1 MKEKQCNF
9 YNDWIGGC
17 SLGPEAT
24 LPMVRG
30 KRIGGKTVRVS
41 WKVTISSKYQFVPRT
56 IVVRWMPLPTGNK
69 ENFCTKYTAYH
80 PLEKSV
86 AIVRRCFFQPLL
98 WDSIPS
104 ILAPIFKEI
113 LLLTSRVSVHPEF
126 SFQPRF
132 LFEPISVD

>member
-1 MKEKQCNF
+1 MKEKNNVSF
-9 YNDWIGGC
+9 TMIELEEGM
-17 SLGPEAT
+17 
-24 LPMVRG
+24 LPKLVSPDG
-30 KRIGGKTVRVS
+30 KEDRGGKTVRVS
-41 WKVTISSKYQFVPRT
+41 WKVTISPKYQFVPRT

-86 AIVRRCFFQPLL
+86 AIVRRYFFQLLL

-113 LLLTSRVSVHPEF
+113 LLLTSRVPVHPEF